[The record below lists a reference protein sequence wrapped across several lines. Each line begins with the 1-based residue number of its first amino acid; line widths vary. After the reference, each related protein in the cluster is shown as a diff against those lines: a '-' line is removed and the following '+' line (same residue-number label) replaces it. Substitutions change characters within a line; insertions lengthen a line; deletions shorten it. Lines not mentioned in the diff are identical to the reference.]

1 MSLYEDMT
9 ASSYSRTSVPKT
21 APKKSSFSSS
31 TDSNEVAELEID
43 RYAEAVKDL
52 PTWLLWGGGRDES
65 VVSPDMAQG
74 STGRI
79 SSALP
84 LKSAVQAELTILVKW
99 PVDSDT
105 QTRGVRNLFGWIRK
119 SHGIEPD
126 SDIDTR
132 EIRDTADTRETG
144 GNRQT
149 GETGGNRQTGETG
162 GNRQTSPSLPTS
174 ISDTDL
180 ETRRAVREK
189 GDDYIADSDST
200 VSVDPAILVD
210 SKQRVLSDTLPVTS
224 EVTVNVEVSMPLK
237 GEVAGLLSFVP
248 LRFILAQAGSLVA
261 TSIMVLK
268 NNHSNIKRSFIE
280 APCSICF
287 MM

>member
-65 VVSPDMAQG
+65 VVSPDMAQD

>member
-1 MSLYEDMT
+1 MT

-21 APKKSSFSSS
+21 APKNSSFSSS

-43 RYAEAVKDL
+43 RYAEAAKDL

-65 VVSPDMAQG
+65 VVSHDMAQN
-74 STGRI
+74 STGQV

-149 GETGGNRQTGETG
+149 G
-162 GNRQTSPSLPTS
+162 PSLPTS

-180 ETRRAVREK
+180 ETRRVVREK

-237 GEVAGLLSFVP
+237 GEVAGLLSFIP

-268 NNHSNIKRSFIE
+268 NNHSNIK
-280 APCSICF
+280 
-287 MM
+287 

>member
-149 GETGGNRQTGETG
+149 GETGGNRQT
-162 GNRQTSPSLPTS
+162 SPSLPTS